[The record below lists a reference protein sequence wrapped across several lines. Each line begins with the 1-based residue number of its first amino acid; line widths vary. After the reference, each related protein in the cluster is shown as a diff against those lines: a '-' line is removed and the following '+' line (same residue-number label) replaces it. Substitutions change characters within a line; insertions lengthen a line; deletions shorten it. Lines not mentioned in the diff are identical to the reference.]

1 MALIPLFR
9 ISRFFVIPQVLIVL
23 FCLKH
28 SIRLFGTWK
37 DKQKKYKILMAKN
50 KDSFRPDSFK
60 VFMQAPCGRLLV
72 KAVLKDLSLLHKYK
86 ELLQYKPALSTYIK
100 KSCTREETKVY
111 FYNIPQNKK

>member
-1 MALIPLFR
+1 
-9 ISRFFVIPQVLIVL
+9 
-23 FCLKH
+23 
-28 SIRLFGTWK
+28 
-37 DKQKKYKILMAKN
+37 MAKN

-72 KAVLKDLSLLHKYK
+72 KAVLKDLNLLQKDSDLLQKYK

>member
-1 MALIPLFR
+1 
-9 ISRFFVIPQVLIVL
+9 
-23 FCLKH
+23 
-28 SIRLFGTWK
+28 
-37 DKQKKYKILMAKN
+37 MAKN

-72 KAVLKDLSLLHKYK
+72 KAVLKDLSLLQKDSNLLQNDSDFLQKYK

-111 FYNIPQNKK
+111 FYNIPQDKK